1 MMTIFTTTLSKTLSI
16 GLNTLGI
23 AMIKVIQMVVQMT
36 IHSLILTNVLL
47 MKYLAILKGLRHKMT
62 LQ

>member
-23 AMIKVIQMVVQMT
+23 AMIKVIEMVAQMT
-36 IHSLILTNVLL
+36 ITSLILINHLS
-47 MKYLAILKGLRHKMT
+47 MKSLVILRDLNKKT
-62 LQ
+62 